1 MSVSKFVVAALAM
14 SVSAV
19 ALGAG
24 AHGDG
29 HGHGQGTKS
38 GEPGKASE
46 AGRSIT
52 VQMYDNYYEPESI
65 EVEPGETVR
74 FVIKNTGEFVHE
86 FNIGTAAMH
95 ETHQKEMMM
104 MVDHGVIQGG
114 KLNRDMM
121 EMDMGNGMSMK
132 HDDPN
137 SLLLEAGESQ
147 EIVWKF
153 SEKGNIE
160 FACNVPGHYQAGMY
174 GEVNFN

>member
-65 EVEPGETVR
+65 EVKPGETVR
-74 FVIKNTGEFVHE
+74 FVVENKGSLVHE
-86 FNIGTAAMH
+86 FNIGTPDMH
-95 ETHQKEMMM
+95 ESHQEEMMM
-104 MVDHGVIQGG
+104 MVEHGVIQGG